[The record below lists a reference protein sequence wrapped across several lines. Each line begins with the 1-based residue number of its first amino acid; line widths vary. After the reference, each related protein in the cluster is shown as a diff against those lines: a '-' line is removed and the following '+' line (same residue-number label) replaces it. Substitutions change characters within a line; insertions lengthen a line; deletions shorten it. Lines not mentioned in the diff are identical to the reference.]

1 MGWHTRLAHSADC
14 VFQRS
19 IMMAL
24 FDVTMVQ
31 SLIANYGYAAVFAVV
46 MLESSGFPLPGETV
60 LVCASVYAGS
70 RHGLSIGAVI
80 AAAACGAIL
89 GDNVG
94 FWVGRRFGRTLLLK
108 HGHRIGINE
117 RELMLGEYLF
127 QRYGGSIVFFGRFVA
142 FLRVYAALLAG
153 ANRLHPLQFTKYNA
167 SGGIVWAAAFGIAG
181 YALGQNMLLF
191 AGPLGWLALVAT
203 AIGAYLLWSFYKTH
217 EERLLVEAERALAT
231 RQNGHLDKLA
241 DGRVNQ

>member
-1 MGWHTRLAHSADC
+1 MFRPDKPRGATGK
-14 VFQRS
+14 
-19 IMMAL
+19 
-24 FDVTMVQ
+24 
-31 SLIANYGYAAVFAVV
+31 SLIV
-46 MLESSGFPLPGETV
+46 
-60 LVCASVYAGS
+60 
-70 RHGLSIGAVI
+70 HGLSIGAIV

-94 FWVGRRFGRTLLLK
+94 FWAGRGLGRTLLLK

-117 RELMLGEYLF
+117 RELILGEYLF

-181 YALGQNMLLF
+181 YALGRNMLVF
-191 AGPLGWLALVAT
+191 AGPLGWLALAAT

-217 EERLLVEAERALAT
+217 EERLMVQTERALTARKKAIWT
-231 RQNGHLDKLA
+231 NWRTGGAISEWKH
-241 DGRVNQ
+241 NQQQRHFSRKDRWFSHIRSAGA